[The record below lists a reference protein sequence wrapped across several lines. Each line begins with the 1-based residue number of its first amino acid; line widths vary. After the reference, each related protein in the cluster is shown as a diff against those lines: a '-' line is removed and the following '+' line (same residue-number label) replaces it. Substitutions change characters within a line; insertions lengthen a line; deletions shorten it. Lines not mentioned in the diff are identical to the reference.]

1 MIMNK
6 KTFRDLPI
14 GETFN
19 LGVHKLKVKE
29 TEKPCKDCYI
39 LKTPMP
45 ACDEFCEEG
54 YIPECVGACR
64 EDKKMVVFVEVEE

>member
-1 MIMNK
+1 MNK
-6 KTFRDLPI
+6 RTFRDLSV

-19 LGVHKLKVKE
+19 LDAHKLKVKE

-39 LKTPMP
+39 LKAPMP
-45 ACDEFCEEG
+45 ACNEFCEEG
-54 YIPECVGACR
+54 YIPECVGAYR

>member
-1 MIMNK
+1 MITK
-6 KTFRDLPI
+6 KSFRDLSV

-54 YIPECVGACR
+54 YIPECVGAYR